1 MKTHKVL
8 DLHYLPEE
16 GQDCFSGTL
25 QECEE
30 FVATQTP
37 HFMYKVVPMTTDE
50 LRLHPDNQIETKGVE
65 SCLEFYRRWQKC
77 NQN

>member
-1 MKTHKVL
+1 
-8 DLHYLPEE
+8 
-16 GQDCFSGTL
+16 
-25 QECEE
+25 
-30 FVATQTP
+30 
-37 HFMYKVVPMTTDE
+37 MYKVVPMTTDE